1 MNNVQKKILENL
13 KTNPYL
19 TDSQKAARMLQIKR
33 EMEQKEYKKTNMK
46 INQQTIIITL
56 LALLLVTTSFICG
69 FLISESKSD
78 KFNFIYGDKPY
89 IINEKNGDVYYI
101 IDSKIK
107 KRNIIKEFNSVLN
120 KKIRRN

>member
-1 MNNVQKKILENL
+1 MNNVQKKILTNL

-19 TDSQKAARMLQIKR
+19 TTKQRAARMLQIKR

-46 INQQTIIITL
+46 INQQTIIVTL

-107 KRNIIKEFNSVLN
+107 KRNIIKEFNN
-120 KKIRRN
+120 RK

>member
-69 FLISESKSD
+69 FLISESQSNKYEIALGSNMFILD
-78 KFNFIYGDKPY
+78 KR
-89 IINEKNGDVYYI
+89 NGDVYI
-101 IDSKIK
+101 LDGKKVIKINLIK
-107 KRNIIKEFNSVLN
+107 KDLKDLE
-120 KKIRRN
+120 

>member
-107 KRNIIKEFNSVLN
+107 KRNIIKEFNNRKS
-120 KKIRRN
+120 IAS

>member
-46 INQQTIIITL
+46 VNQQTIIITL

-69 FLISESKSD
+69 FLISERQSNKYEMAISNGTYFLLDKS
-78 KFNFIYGDKPY
+78 
-89 IINEKNGDVYYI
+89 NGDTYI
-101 IDSKIK
+101 SDGTGRKGVMKINLIK
-107 KRNIIKEFNSVLN
+107 KDLKDLE
-120 KKIRRN
+120 

>member
-19 TDSQKAARMLQIKR
+19 TTKQKAARMLQIKR

-46 INQQTIIITL
+46 INQQTIIVTL

-69 FLISESKSD
+69 FLISERQSNKYEIVVGNSVIVLD
-78 KFNFIYGDKPY
+78 KT
-89 IINEKNGDVYYI
+89 NGDIYTLDGKKVI
-101 IDSKIK
+101 KINLIK
-107 KRNIIKEFNSVLN
+107 KDLKDLE
-120 KKIRRN
+120 